1 MSTCT
6 LTIVKIDALRLGSA
20 SRQPLASAD
29 ETRAT
34 CWRMLQMEKYCPDT
48 GAGISFVT
56 GAIRMLIFVMDDRD
70 ALPDL
75 LRKENK
81 GVLRIGSDW

>member
-48 GAGISFVT
+48 GAGIS
-56 GAIRMLIFVMDDRD
+56 MLIFVMDDRD

>member
-48 GAGISFVT
+48 GAGI
-56 GAIRMLIFVMDDRD
+56 RMLIFVMDDRD